1 MQAYRGDEWCKKGA
15 IAQGNEGKEDSRRQ
29 NRSKYDLDTC
39 PASVPW
45 RIRRLK
51 GSDSFF
57 LNQTGC
63 PIGPLSVPA
72 DVILVSA
79 FAHDRDIR
87 SRPRNGICM
96 CSACIYTYVRD
107 SSNVDK
113 YRTFSNFQQP
123 REYIGREGIHS
134 SRVNKGSLGR
144 CFI

>member
-15 IAQGNEGKEDSRRQ
+15 IAEETGKEDSRRQ

-39 PASVPW
+39 PTSVPW
-45 RIRRLK
+45 HIRRLK
-51 GSDSFF
+51 GTDSLF
-57 LNQTGC
+57 LKSNGMSYRD
-63 PIGPLSVPA
+63 PLGPA
-72 DVILVSA
+72 DVILVSV

-113 YRTFSNFQQP
+113 YRTFSNLQQP
-123 REYIGREGIHS
+123 REYISREGIHS